1 MSTDVELDGTS
12 QRIAPYAGSISQ
24 VSFATKTGKAIYI
37 RSKKQNGETLPFAA
51 EVFDTKG
58 ENIGMV
64 AQGSMVYL
72 RTNTTADS
80 VTVKW
85 GENAN
90 EQCHIQYDVSA
101 QAADKKQNMIMA
113 EGVCQ

>member
-1 MSTDVELDGTS
+1 MQLKLVK
-12 QRIAPYAGSISQ
+12 QFISA
-24 VSFATKTGKAIYI
+24 V
-37 RSKKQNGETLPFAA
+37 KKENGDTLPFAA

-90 EQCHIQYDVSA
+90 EQCRIQYDVSA